1 MNHLRTCIFKNSSN
15 LPIFVES
22 WVNKHQLTS
31 MVGTTVEPGKTNEIL
46 SITGEW
52 YLHNLLPNKLDF
64 LKWKEAGYSS
74 IGHLGKFRDKP
85 AYDRQ
90 ISWMDYD
97 EFDIKLIDGIYVF
110 SKIK

>member
-1 MNHLRTCIFKNSSN
+1 MNCLRTCKVYNNTN

-22 WVNKHQLTS
+22 WINKHQLTS
-31 MVGTTVEPGKTNEIL
+31 MIGITVEPGKINEIS

-52 YLHNLLPNKLDF
+52 YLHNLVPNKYHF

-74 IGHLGKFRDKP
+74 IGYIGKFRDKP

-110 SKIK
+110 SKTN